1 MAEAFTYDGY
11 RELIRDY
18 TGAGYRFGAF
28 RDALPASAL
37 EGQPLVL
44 MRHDIDFDLGKARAM
59 AEVER
64 EEGILAT
71 YFFLLRTDH
80 YNLFSKPGSAE
91 VERILQM
98 GHRLGLHF
106 DCAAYSP
113 DATESEL
120 AAACRKE
127 ADALGSWFG
136 AEVEIVSYHRPNAQV
151 LTGNP
156 RLSAPRPHA
165 YMARFMKDMKYCS
178 DSRGEWRYGDPRSQP
193 EFHARKAMQILIHPL
208 WWGAGR
214 RGAEETLAR
223 WLDGQTEA
231 LEDSMEAN
239 CAVYRKRA
247 IPSRAQRAPRQGA
260 EAK

>member
-11 RELIRDY
+11 SELIRDY
-18 TGAGYRFGAF
+18 IAAGYRFGAF
-28 RDALPASAL
+28 RDALPAAAL

-91 VERILQM
+91 VERILRM
-98 GHRLGLHF
+98 GHQLGLHF
-106 DCAAYSP
+106 DCAAYRP

-127 ADALGSWFG
+127 AEALGSWFG
-136 AEVEIVSYHRPNAQV
+136 SEVEIVSYHRPNAQV

-156 RLSAPRPHA
+156 LLSAPRSHA

-193 EFHARKAMQILIHPL
+193 EFHARKATQILIHPL

-214 RGAEETLAR
+214 SSAMETLASWR
-223 WLDGQTEA
+223 DVHADAIE
-231 LEDSMEAN
+231 ESMEAN
-239 CAVYRKRA
+239 CAVYRKR
-247 IPSRAQRAPRQGA
+247 SRVGEGD
-260 EAK
+260 EASRP

>member
-11 RELIRDY
+11 RELIR
-18 TGAGYRFGAF
+18 GCIHAGYRFGAF
-28 RDALPASAL
+28 REALPDAAL
-37 EGQPLVL
+37 DGQPLVL
-44 MRHDIDFDLGKARAM
+44 MRHDIDFDLRKARAM
-59 AEVER
+59 AEVEH
-64 EEGILAT
+64 EEGVQAT

-91 VERILQM
+91 IERILQM
-98 GHRLGLHF
+98 GHHLGLHF
-106 DCAAYSP
+106 DCAAYRL

-127 ADALGSWFG
+127 ADALAAWFG
-136 AEVEIVSYHRPNAQV
+136 VEVEIVSYHRPNAQV

-193 EFHARKAMQILIHPL
+193 EFHARKPMQILIHPL
-208 WWGAGR
+208 WWGTTLSDAK
-214 RGAEETLAR
+214 ETLAT
-223 WLDGQTEA
+223 WLDGHTET

-247 IPSRAQRAPRQGA
+247 KPSRDRKGA
-260 EAK
+260 DAK

>member
-18 TGAGYRFGAF
+18 IAAGYRFGAF
-28 RDALPASAL
+28 RDAMPASAL

-64 EEGILAT
+64 EGGILAT

-98 GHRLGLHF
+98 GHHLGLHF
-106 DCAAYSP
+106 DCAAYRP
-113 DATESEL
+113 DATDAEL

-127 ADALGSWFG
+127 AEALGSWFG
-136 AEVEIVSYHRPNAQV
+136 SEVEIVSYHRPNAQV

-156 RLSAPRPHA
+156 LLSAPRPHA

-178 DSRGEWRYGDPRSQP
+178 DSRGEWRYGDPTSQP

-214 RGAEETLAR
+214 SSAAETLSSWRDVHAE
-223 WLDGQTEA
+223 TI
-231 LEDSMEAN
+231 EDSMEAN
-239 CAVYRKRA
+239 CAVYRKRCKA
-247 IPSRAQRAPRQGA
+247 GESDEAPRP
-260 EAK
+260 